1 MRRRFREDITSIT
14 EAFAA
19 WRRALKYWP
28 ILRDGEFDEFVI
40 GMAA

>member
-1 MRRRFREDITSIT
+1 MEARFEPAIHG
-14 EAFAA
+14 E
-19 WRRALKYWP
+19 YWP